1 MNKPSLLAIDQGTS
15 SSRAILFGLD
25 GNLIFAAQENIG
37 SRYASGGL
45 VEQDPEEIWR
55 TTLRVCQ
62 RTVDAAGTL
71 GFGIAA
77 AGIANQRETT
87 VLWERSTGKPLHNA
101 IVWQDRRGAG
111 TCRNFRERGLA
122 PLISSKT
129 GLVPDSYFSAT
140 KLQWLLTHI
149 EGARDAA
156 EAGELAFG
164 TIDSFLLW
172 RLTGGRVHAT
182 DATNAS
188 RTMLF
193 NIHDQKW
200 DPELLDLF
208 DIPTA
213 VLPRVCDSAD
223 DFGVISAELLGQEIP
238 VHGVAGDQQAAAVG
252 QVCFE
257 PGMTKCTY
265 GTGAFLLTN
274 VGSVLPEIASGLL
287 GTVACRLNGRVTFA
301 IEGTIFNAGSTVQW
315 LSESMRLVA
324 DPPRSSGLAGTVNDN
339 GGVVLV
345 PAFTGLGAPYWD
357 PDARGAIFGLSR
369 DTTPAHI
376 VRAGLEA
383 VAYQTYDL
391 LAASGGFGSGG
402 LLRVDGAMAKND
414 WLMQF
419 LAETLGVRVERP
431 SVTET
436 TALGAVLLA
445 GLGAG
450 EYRDLKEI
458 SRLWRED
465 CRFIPTEV
473 DRSAG
478 LQRWHECVDR
488 VRVRTRP
495 DLKRGR

>member
-1 MNKPSLLAIDQGTS
+1 M
-15 SSRAILFGLD
+15 
-25 GNLIFAAQENIG
+25 
-37 SRYASGGL
+37 
-45 VEQDPEEIWR
+45 
-55 TTLRVCQ
+55 
-62 RTVDAAGTL
+62 
-71 GFGIAA
+71 
-77 AGIANQRETT
+77 
-87 VLWERSTGKPLHNA
+87 
-101 IVWQDRRGAG
+101 
-111 TCRNFRERGLA
+111 
-122 PLISSKT
+122 ISSKT

-140 KLQWLLTHI
+140 KLQWLLEHV
-149 EGARDAA
+149 EGARRAA

-172 RLTGGRVHAT
+172 RFTGGRIHAT

-193 NIHDQKW
+193 NIHDQEW

-208 DIPTA
+208 EIPTA
-213 VLPRVCDSAD
+213 VLPEVRDSAD
-223 DFGVISAELLGQEIP
+223 DFGVISAELLELEIP
-238 VHGVAGDQQAAAVG
+238 IRGVAGDQQAAAMG
-252 QVCFE
+252 QACFE

-274 VGSVLPEIASGLL
+274 VGAVLPEITSGLL
-287 GTVACRLNGRVTFA
+287 GTVACRLDGRVTFA

-315 LSESMRLVA
+315 LSETMRLVA
-324 DPPRSSGLAGTVNDN
+324 DPSRSSDLAGTVADN

-357 PDARGAIFGLSR
+357 PDAQGAIFGLSR

-391 LAASGGFGSGG
+391 LSASGEFRPGG

-419 LAETLGVRVERP
+419 LADTLGVRVERP
-431 SVTET
+431 TVTET

-450 EYRDLKEI
+450 EYSNLMEI
-458 SRLWRED
+458 SRLWKKDR
-465 CRFIPTEV
+465 RFDPTKV
-473 DRSAG
+473 DRSADVR
-478 LQRWHECVDR
+478 RWHECVDR

-495 DLKRGR
+495 GR